1 MANPNKHIRKL
12 QEFTAHNANVTCL
25 ALGQKSGLVLATGG
39 ADNKVNLWKVDSETC
54 FMSLCGHV
62 TPIECVQFDASEY
75 LVAAGSQTGGLK
87 VWDLTKG
94 KKVKTFSGHKSAVTK
109 LDFFPFA
116 SSSYFVTGSRD
127 TNVKLWD
134 YRYSHCIGMYKG
146 HDSSIS
152 SLKYSPDGL
161 WIASGDESGSVK
173 IWDLRVGRMIHAFD
187 KLHKGTV
194 TSIQFHPLVFLLA
207 SSGTDNKIVILDLE
221 RFSIISQ
228 IDTENSTIRCL
239 QFSDKGDV
247 LYGGGTDYLG
257 VYGVEP
263 TRVCDSVVV
272 KWGNVNELVVK
283 DNRIVG
289 ASHLSTD
296 VSTWLINLPEEYPF
310 KNQFSPPDKSVKNN
324 TNTMFTRDTGVR
336 KSFNKQKTREMI
348 KPKTNMKLIDESET
362 DIEEDTNT
370 VINNVHD
377 YHSVFKPN
385 RTSFKPSRLLNRSPP
400 PFSPLSEDDNPNTI
414 FVSEV
419 NKSQSNKYIA
429 VEDSA
434 KLEDRKHSFDMSQG
448 LMHSSYS
455 EADTSSMEST
465 PCDSFHIPQYEMN
478 DYQSPLPTSPFP
490 SPPDVEHSEKRHN
503 PYLSS
508 SVSMRSVSS
517 NVANEHLSK
526 RPSSLPVFRQS
537 DNFAYGTKYTSPQS
551 QRKVIPNEMS
561 SIPHH
566 KRLLAD
572 DSLITPEYKKTDP
585 MGTITLPLDD
595 FEDMKNSLN
604 HTMSDE
610 EDIVEFLLKNHKS
623 TMGVLKERQRNLNII
638 QTLWTNK
645 NFKSAVNSAVS
656 MNDEAIISD
665 LISIITQSPKLW
677 CLDVCSMLLPAIS
690 DLIQSGNEAFIN
702 VSFKAIR
709 DILQYFMPV
718 IKNNIQRPPSA
729 IGVDI
734 MQEERYNKCRKCHNT
749 LMNIRSFV
757 LKRQTVQGNLGNMF
771 RQLHMLLQTI
781 DI

>member
-1 MANPNKHIRKL
+1 MANPNKHICKL
-12 QEFTAHNANVTCL
+12 QEFSAHNANVTCL

-62 TPIECVQFDASEY
+62 TPIECVQFDPSEY
-75 LVAAGSQTGGLK
+75 LVGAGSQTGGLK

-116 SSSYFVTGSRD
+116 SSSYFVTGSKD

-146 HDSSIS
+146 HEASIS

-161 WIASGDESGSVK
+161 WIASGDEDGCVK
-173 IWDLRVGRMIHAFD
+173 IWDLRVGRMIHVFN
-187 KLHKGTV
+187 KLHNGTV

-207 SSGTDNKIVILDLE
+207 SSGTDKKINILDLE

-228 IDTENSTIRCL
+228 IDTEKSIIRCL
-239 QFSDKGDV
+239 QFNDKGDV
-247 LYGGGTDYLG
+247 LYGGGDDYLG

-272 KWGNVNELVVK
+272 KWGNMNELVVK

-310 KNQFSPPDKSVKNN
+310 KNQFSPPDKSSKP
-324 TNTMFTRDTGVR
+324 NTMFTRDTSVR
-336 KSFNKQKTREMI
+336 KSFNKQKSREMI

-362 DIEEDTNT
+362 DIDDENQT

-385 RTSFKPSRLLNRSPP
+385 RTSFKPSRILNRSPP
-400 PFSPLSEDDNPNTI
+400 PFSPLSEDDNPNDI
-414 FVSEV
+414 FIPEV
-419 NKSQSNKYIA
+419 NRNQ
-429 VEDSA
+429 SA
-434 KLEDRKHSFDMSQG
+434 KLEEKKHSIDHSQG
-448 LMHSSYS
+448 LMQSSYS
-455 EADTSSMEST
+455 EAETSSVDST
-465 PCDSFHIPQYEMN
+465 PCDSFQLPQFESSG
-478 DYQSPLPTSPFP
+478 DYHTPDLPTPLSTPE
-490 SPPDVEHSEKRHN
+490 SIEVSEKRHN
-503 PYLSS
+503 PYITS

-517 NVANEHLSK
+517 NVINESLSK
-526 RPSSLPVFRQS
+526 RPSSLPVFRQN
-537 DNFAYGTKYTSPQS
+537 DHFAYGNKYTSPQS
-551 QRKVIPNEMS
+551 QRKIIPDEITS
-561 SIPHH
+561 LPHH

-572 DSLITPEYKKTDP
+572 DYLVTPEHKKTD
-585 MGTITLPLDD
+585 IIAKKFELPLDD
-595 FEDMKNSLN
+595 FGELKNVCTNSLN
-604 HTMSDE
+604 NVMYDE
-610 EDIVEFLLKNHKS
+610 EEIVEILSKNHKS
-623 TMGVLKERQRNLNII
+623 TMGVLKERQRYLNII

-645 NFKSAVNSAVS
+645 NFKCAVNSAVS
-656 MNDEAIISD
+656 MNDDAVISD
-665 LISIITQSPKLW
+665 LISIITQRPNLW
-677 CLDVCSMLLPAIS
+677 CLDVCSMLLPSIS

-734 MQEERYNKCRKCHNT
+734 MQEERYNKCRKCQNI
-749 LMNIRSFV
+749 LMDIRSFV
-757 LKRQTVQGNLGNMF
+757 LKRQTVQGNLGNVF